1 MEGSIKRCSIHREL
15 KSELLYFLFEYDFL
29 KEIDYIHPVGCGR
42 VLQNTLNAILNV
54 ILIMVWKLNL
64 LTISII
70 LTLKRIKVKK
80 GITK

>member
-1 MEGSIKRCSIHREL
+1 MEGSIKRCSTHREL
-15 KSELLYFLFEYDFL
+15 KSELLYFLFESDFL
-29 KEIDYIHPVGCGR
+29 KEIDYIHPVGCGG

-54 ILIMVWKLNL
+54 ILRMAWKLNL

-70 LTLKRIKVKK
+70 LTLKRIKIRK